1 MKRRMYRMAA
11 WVLAVFI
18 AAGGVMGSYSPAVRT
33 EAASAADT
41 HYYIYLDDARYEVT
55 QEQYAKIYLLRDN
68 QADMIKYLRTILGNR
83 MPERFSQ
90 ISGKIVTTGTA
101 SGVGGEDLIN
111 PSENPNHARMENGF
125 LITNDGTLVSYSG
138 SDTIVT
144 VPSSVKVINPLAFN
158 GNKTVKAIILP
169 SSVTSADDFAFYQ
182 CPSLRYIVFTKNV
195 SYIGSRMISQCN
207 KLTNLVA
214 PKNSKAYKY
223 AVKNDIPVTTSAKPQ
238 FQNPANYL
246 LTGDSDK
253 QILLNN
259 IYSVKWKSSKKKVAK
274 VSSSGKVK
282 AKKTG
287 KATIT
292 ATANGKKYKY
302 KVTVLK
308 KTEKNRVKQIIKVS
322 VKKDMTKYEKIK
334 AVHNWFI
341 KNVKYDYYHYL
352 SGNVPMVS
360 HTAKGALLKK
370 VAVCDGYAYAF
381 QKVMK
386 KLGIGCKFVVGTG
399 GGGGHAWNMVKTGGK
414 WYHVDVTFDD
424 PIVNRS
430 NANTT
435 PYYTYF
441 MKSSSVMKKTHSWKT
456 GQYPK
461 CTSKK
466 YD

>member
-223 AVKNDIPVTTSAKPQ
+223 AVKNDIPVTTSA
-238 FQNPANYL
+238 
-246 LTGDSDK
+246 
-253 QILLNN
+253 I
-259 IYSVKWKSSKKKVAK
+259 IYT
-274 VSSSGKVK
+274 VSN
-282 AKKTG
+282 G
-287 KATIT
+287 KA
-292 ATANGKKYKY
+292 
-302 KVTVLK
+302 
-308 KTEKNRVKQIIKVS
+308 VKRRWRRFLHLV
-322 VKKDMTKYEKIK
+322 
-334 AVHNWFI
+334 
-341 KNVKYDYYHYL
+341 
-352 SGNVPMVS
+352 
-360 HTAKGALLKK
+360 
-370 VAVCDGYAYAF
+370 
-381 QKVMK
+381 
-386 KLGIGCKFVVGTG
+386 
-399 GGGGHAWNMVKTGGK
+399 
-414 WYHVDVTFDD
+414 
-424 PIVNRS
+424 R
-430 NANTT
+430 
-435 PYYTYF
+435 
-441 MKSSSVMKKTHSWKT
+441 
-456 GQYPK
+456 
-461 CTSKK
+461 
-466 YD
+466 

>member
-1 MKRRMYRMAA
+1 M
-11 WVLAVFI
+11 
-18 AAGGVMGSYSPAVRT
+18 
-33 EAASAADT
+33 
-41 HYYIYLDDARYEVT
+41 
-55 QEQYAKIYLLRDN
+55 
-68 QADMIKYLRTILGNR
+68 
-83 MPERFSQ
+83 
-90 ISGKIVTTGTA
+90 
-101 SGVGGEDLIN
+101 
-111 PSENPNHARMENGF
+111 
-125 LITNDGTLVSYSG
+125 
-138 SDTIVT
+138 
-144 VPSSVKVINPLAFN
+144 
-158 GNKTVKAIILP
+158 
-169 SSVTSADDFAFYQ
+169 
-182 CPSLRYIVFTKNV
+182 
-195 SYIGSRMISQCN
+195 
-207 KLTNLVA
+207 
-214 PKNSKAYKY
+214 
-223 AVKNDIPVTTSAKPQ
+223 
-238 FQNPANYL
+238 
-246 LTGDSDK
+246 
-253 QILLNN
+253 
-259 IYSVKWKSSKKKVAK
+259 AK

-456 GQYPK
+456 SQYPK